1 MFELED
7 LFDLTLDGA
16 FANKEEFLS
25 FANDASPEEILS
37 ILQPGAF
44 SSKEELESMI
54 VKKKESTDTVSQLGG
69 GSSVSQ
75 ETPEQAP
82 GQQIPIEQ
90 QVTGV
95 EIPAVQTT
103 EVVSEEVTP
112 QAITDETVMD
122 SQDDGGTLRGRA
134 FDSFELVEPTKVEE
148 VATIEDNVLAELGI
162 DQLDYNAWK
171 KGWLGE
177 ENLRPESSSYR
188 FFKEL
193 LLNDEGTAFERQE
206 TVNKRIGQYLA
217 SKLDQDL
224 EELNAVDDQAMRQ
237 ILQQQLQEK
246 RKKIIDLLPA
256 YKKETVT
263 DERED
268 RRKLLERLNNSGVV
282 GTLGYEGWEAAK
294 ASANAFAN
302 FAMGYAGAFTQM
314 LDTGL
319 ASAGFDKKGILAGVT
334 DMMLDSAQAW
344 DLDMGETKRPIFIS
358 GKKVIHNGKTYI
370 VEDGVIYDDNTH
382 IRVDD
387 IISSQDAKDIL
398 SKADNIKVTETFFD
412 AGSGLT
418 GTVRQ
423 LSNLYALIRSG
434 QGIQRLTGL
443 GPKAGMGIASFGSTV
458 AQNIQDVKDDL
469 MAEGLSEDEATW
481 RSGLYGSLI
490 SSLDG
495 TFSAIAGGNEKLLP
509 GREAIRQQLL
519 DLIKTKASQ
528 YTREQFKQK
537 AWDLLKENAK
547 ELFIE
552 EIPVLISERGVNNLI
567 NWSSGVNA
575 RQGIE
580 SLQAKDFYETT
591 FLTLGSTTALGSTR
605 LLSNNDRNDA
615 LRSLANT
622 SVDFELTAR
631 KMVAEGMLTEA
642 EANTVVQ
649 EINNFRLAEN
659 KTAGAIKGTQNML
672 DASELIEEK
681 DKLVQQRE
689 NMDPSLRG
697 PIDEKIKDLD
707 DRIKGIQ
714 EKDVAETEQ
723 AIRQEQTR
731 VTIDEARQ
739 SLKEENEARSKA
751 GMPVILESR
760 KNIEQER
767 QRLIQQKEED
777 YRKSYRVEVS
787 DQEVYDA
794 LKAEGIDN
802 PTIQQLVAKS
812 NQIKKQKQDAIQK
825 QKAGAVPDAQRAEGV
840 QEMETEVRQPAVQ
853 EEEKVDKNYS
863 TTTIAIRTRPKSAD
877 EDVQIVTGLEAQL
890 ADASIEKITNDG
902 IKKGQTTQEI
912 LDRILPR
919 FGFNDAEIN
928 GIRSFVDGKRSG
940 ETTTDFATY
949 RKGRPAVEQ
958 EAAPA
963 IQETQEVIST
973 EQLSTPETFT
983 HQTKSEDAIVN
994 WANSGQVIGRN
1005 EDINEFDSRVAKTI
1019 PEKGQK
1025 VGMNRQSPNFQKGGL
1040 YSNKINEGVKF
1051 VVVNKNEQNFIPSDR
1066 FMNVESFDQSRG
1078 ISTLRPGARDI
1089 SNFDLYSVNED
1100 GTLTKR
1106 SWDEFKT
1113 QDKQQPMGEQE
1124 AAPAVEQEQ
1133 VEYTLPEK
1141 NPLKDFE
1148 IINNIGNRAG
1158 LEIDEN
1164 GNGRF
1169 YVRNKVTGKVVGV
1182 KNKSEAEDAR
1192 RQLDGDY
1199 GEGDLVDVQA
1209 EAPVVEKPQV
1219 EAKPIVKSQ
1228 VIPSPKGKPSNTQV
1242 NIAEDGTLV
1251 SVTNVKTGEE
1261 VSTKTKKIAEQSF
1274 LTTGIDVNANPR
1286 IDDNPSIAAEE
1297 YTDVVIQDG
1306 TNIKE
1311 IAEVIQ
1317 QVQTQAET
1325 ETVEDPLAMELEG
1338 RKFTPESWVR
1348 LTGFQP
1354 KEMPRGFSRTWLSKD
1369 GESLEDLDNREDV
1382 IDFINTNPTASILK
1396 QGDVETKE
1404 KVNKLKKKFEELT
1417 GVKATESNLNTV
1429 RQIDPDRVPLEVIK
1443 PKVEAEKEMLTEDE
1457 RIRREQETAEARAK
1471 AKEAA
1476 ESMMSKEAK
1485 QLKTEMEEEKMFFDP
1500 SIKQVV
1506 DRSYELGVSNTDT
1519 NRILEDL
1526 GYTNEEIVEFRKKEE
1541 KLYVPV
1547 KTKLGRYIPGVDKVL
1562 DNLNRF
1568 QKKIRS
1574 ARRYL
1579 PKNVFFAKEKADAN
1593 IATEISVAERTAK
1606 RFNKMMK
1613 GQPESVYEEVNKFL
1627 KGEEYNLPLKIAEA
1641 ALEMRTHIDQLSQML
1656 IDNGVVKGESAVNV
1670 AENIGSYLNRSYRV
1684 FNDADYSETVSD
1696 QLINEAEQYIKN
1708 SYYTNDSKFELAQQ
1722 EAEEKGLS
1730 VEEWIDKKASL
1741 EVSDILNKK
1750 EANEYVRQAT
1760 LGAKKLETLTQRK
1773 EIPGVIRALMGEYND
1788 PAYNYAVSIANI
1800 TNMVENQKFLN
1811 SMLDIGKGVFLFGEN
1826 DVDRPKD
1833 YVKIS
1838 AEGNQSL
1845 QPLDGMYAPKEIVQ
1859 QLQQSPTMNIDKNS
1873 DIGKGYLAWLTM
1885 VGAVKK
1891 TKTIYSFATH
1901 MKNVL
1906 GNAFMMAQN
1915 GYVNPKDYNKAF
1927 QLLRNEFKGQP
1938 DEVISKRL
1946 DEYKRLGII
1955 NQSVQLNEIKD
1966 LLSGNESYDV
1976 KVEKRIQNQSDNKF
1990 NLFVR
1995 KGVKAVKNVDQFLQN
2010 MYQAEDDLFK
2020 IVSFENEKRKYAEI
2034 LYDQDYESLSDD
2046 QRQKVDDKV
2055 SNIVK
2060 DILPNYSRLGGLA
2073 KALKII
2079 PVRGTFISFQL
2090 EAYRTAANTLKLAVN
2105 ETLSDNPR
2113 MRTKGIQ
2120 RLISLSA
2127 FQGLKVFAYQQLAK
2141 TLIGGLDGGEEEDEE
2156 KDSTL
2161 SSIKDF
2167 FIAPGENAVDAV
2179 RPFIPSYRQNSD
2191 LSIFDAGDG
2200 KFTYIDLSASDPYG
2214 GMHKLFNAISRS
2226 KGLGEAI
2233 TEGGLEAVSPLG
2245 LDIFAKAALDLA
2257 NFDGDK
2263 WNPKDPYG
2271 NDLFDASMSTEE
2283 KALRLASRIWDTFEP
2298 GTITTI
2304 RKEQKAYDKEGIE
2317 GLKKETLGQLL
2328 GYKPYEVDVAK
2339 QLSFRMK
2346 DTKKDRD
2353 DVRKITSRAKY
2364 KIKETGNTDGLFK
2377 AYAETDRKMR
2387 PVYEEAHKNAQA
2399 AMRMGVPLY
2408 QVKNTLK
2415 QQRFNSE
2422 DISFILFYP
2431 DLEAALD
2438 RYKGMAEDN

>member
-16 FANKEEFLS
+16 FANKEEFLG
-25 FANDASPEEILS
+25 FANNASSQDILS
-37 ILQPGAF
+37 ILKPGVF
-44 SSKEELESMI
+44 SSKEELESMV
-54 VKKKESTDTVSQLGG
+54 VKKKESTDTVSQLGD

-82 GQQIPIEQ
+82 GQQIPVEQ
-90 QVTGV
+90 QIPGV

-122 SQDDGGTLRGRA
+122 SQADGGTLRGRA

-162 DQLDYNAWK
+162 DQDDYNAWK
-171 KGWLGE
+171 E
-177 ENLRPESSSYR
+177 ENLRPESKSYK

-206 TVNKRIGQYLA
+206 TVNKRMGQYLA
-217 SKLDQDL
+217 SKLNQDL
-224 EELNAVDDQAMRQ
+224 EELDAVDDRAMRQ

-256 YKKETVT
+256 YKKEAVT

-268 RRKLLERLNNSGVV
+268 RRKLLERLENSGVV

-319 ASAGFDKKGILAGVT
+319 ASSGFDKKGILAGAT

-370 VEDGVIYDDNTH
+370 VEDGIIYDDNTH

-387 IISSQDAKDIL
+387 IIPDQDAKNIL
-398 SKADNIKVTETFFD
+398 SKANNIKVTETFFD

-443 GPKAGMGIASFGSTV
+443 GPKAGMGVASFGSTV

-481 RSGLYGSLI
+481 RSGLFGSLI

-495 TFSAIAGGNEKLLP
+495 TFSAVAGGNEKLLP

-528 YTREQFKQK
+528 YTREQLKRK

-547 ELFIE
+547 ELFVE
-552 EIPVLISERGVNNLI
+552 EIPVLVSERYVNNLI
-567 NWSSGVNA
+567 NYFSGVNA
-575 RQGIE
+575 RKGLE

-591 FLTLGSTTALGSTR
+591 FLTLGSTTGLGSTR
-605 LLSNNDRNDA
+605 LLSNNNRNDA
-615 LRSLANT
+615 LRSLAST
-622 SVDFELTAR
+622 SLDFELTAR

-672 DASELIEEK
+672 DAAELIEEK

-714 EKDVAETEQ
+714 EKDAADTEQ
-723 AIRQEQTR
+723 AIREQQTR

-751 GMPVILESR
+751 GMPTILESR
-760 KNIEQER
+760 ENIEQER

-863 TTTIAIRTRPKSAD
+863 TTTIAIRTRPKNAD

-890 ADASIEKITNDG
+890 ADSTIEKITNDG
-902 IKKGQTTQEI
+902 IEKGQTTQEI

-949 RKGRPAVEQ
+949 RKGRSVVEQ

-963 IQETQEVIST
+963 VEQEAVQEV
-973 EQLSTPETFT
+973 EQ
-983 HQTKSEDAIVN
+983 
-994 WANSGQVIGRN
+994 QV
-1005 EDINEFDSRVAKTI
+1005 V
-1019 PEKGQK
+1019 
-1025 VGMNRQSPNFQKGGL
+1025 
-1040 YSNKINEGVKF
+1040 
-1051 VVVNKNEQNFIPSDR
+1051 
-1066 FMNVESFDQSRG
+1066 
-1078 ISTLRPGARDI
+1078 
-1089 SNFDLYSVNED
+1089 
-1100 GTLTKR
+1100 
-1106 SWDEFKT
+1106 
-1113 QDKQQPMGEQE
+1113 GEQE
-1124 AAPAVEQEQ
+1124 SAPAVEQEQ

-1192 RQLDGDY
+1192 RQLDWDY

-1209 EAPVVEKPQV
+1209 EAPAVEKPKV

-1228 VIPSPKGKPSNTQV
+1228 VIPSTKGRPSNTQI

-1251 SVTNVKTGEE
+1251 SVTNTKTGKDSSPQATGE
-1261 VSTKTKKIAEQSF
+1261 AEQSF

-1286 IDDNPSIAAEE
+1286 IDQEGTTSPSQ
-1297 YTDVVIQDG
+1297 YTEDVIQRG
-1306 TNIKE
+1306 NNVKE
-1311 IAEVIQ
+1311 VVDAID
-1317 QVQTQAET
+1317 QVQQEM
-1325 ETVEDPLAMELEG
+1325 EESVVENPLAMELEG
-1338 RKFTPESWVR
+1338 RKFTPASWAR
-1348 LTGFQP
+1348 LVGIDP
-1354 KEMPRGFSRTWLSKD
+1354 KEIGRGFSRTWLSKD

-1382 IDFINTNPTASILK
+1382 IDFLTANPTASDVKALK
-1396 QGDVETKE
+1396 KPSPELQNKLARLKE
-1404 KVNKLKKKFEELT
+1404 KFTELT
-1417 GVKATESNLNTV
+1417 GVKATKSNLNTV

-1568 QKKIRS
+1568 QKKMRS

-1656 IDNGVVKGESAVNV
+1656 IDTGVVKGESAANV

-1684 FNDADYSETVSD
+1684 FNDPDYAETVSD
-1696 QLINEAEQYIKN
+1696 QLINEAEQYIKS
-1708 SYYTNDSKFELAQQ
+1708 SYYTNNSKFELAQQ
-1722 EAEEKGLS
+1722 KAEEKGLS

-1773 EIPGVIRALMGEYND
+1773 EIPGVIRTLMGEYND
-1788 PAYNYAVSIANI
+1788 PAYNYAVSISNI

-1826 DVDRPKD
+1826 DVDKPKD

-1859 QLQQSPTMNIDKNS
+1859 QLQESPTMNIDKNS

-1946 DEYKRLGII
+1946 DEYKRLGVI

-1990 NLFVR
+1990 NLFAR
-1995 KGVKAVKNVDQFLQN
+1995 KGVKAVKNLDQFLQN
-2010 MYQAEDDLFK
+2010 MYQAEDDFFK

-2073 KALKII
+2073 KGLKKI
-2079 PVRGTFISFQL
+2079 PAAGTFISFQL

-2161 SSIKDF
+2161 SSVKDF

-2245 LDIFAKAALDLA
+2245 LDIFLGAALDLA

-2304 RKEQKAYDKEGIE
+2304 RKEQKAYDKEGVE

-2364 KIKETGNTDGLFK
+2364 KIKETGNTEGLFK
-2377 AYAETDRKMR
+2377 AYAETDQKMR

-2422 DISFILFYP
+2422 DINFILFYP

-2438 RYKGMAEDN
+2438 RYKGMAEED

>member
-16 FANKEEFLS
+16 FANKEEFLG
-25 FANDASPEEILS
+25 FANNASPEDLLS
-37 ILQPGAF
+37 VLKPGAF
-44 SSKEELESMI
+44 SSKEELESML
-54 VKKKESTDTVSQLGG
+54 VKKKEPTDMESVSEV

-90 QVTGV
+90 QVPGV
-95 EIPAVQTT
+95 AIPAVDKQTPIVPPRQGVRKNPDGSESTHLMAT
-103 EVVSEEVTP
+103 ETLDGENWVSFPTLFQDPDGTWVDMSDRPWEEAYEEAKRRGEVIDFGTDKEA
-112 QAITDETVMD
+112 AINFGEGSWKDQ
-122 SQDDGGTLRGRA
+122 QDKPLRGRA

-162 DQLDYNAWK
+162 DQDDYNAWK
-171 KGWLGE
+171 E
-177 ENLRPESSSYR
+177 ENLRPESKSYK

-193 LLNDEGTAFERQE
+193 LLNNEGTAFERQE
-206 TVNKRIGQYLA
+206 TVNKRMGQYLA
-217 SKLDQDL
+217 SKLNQDL

-237 ILQQQLQEK
+237 VLQEQLQQK
-246 RKKIIDLLPA
+246 RKKILDLLPA
-256 YKKETVT
+256 YKKETIT

-268 RRKLLERLNNSGVV
+268 RRKLLERLENSGVV
-282 GTLGYEGWEAAK
+282 GNLGYEGWEAAK
-294 ASANAFAN
+294 ASANAFAQ
-302 FAMGYAGAFTQM
+302 FDMGYAGAFTQM

-344 DLDMGETKRPIFIS
+344 DLDAGETKRPIFIS

-370 VEDGVIYDDNTH
+370 VEDGIIYDDNTH

-387 IISSQDAKDIL
+387 IIPDQDAKNIL

-443 GPKAGMGIASFGSTV
+443 GPKAGMGVASFGSTV
-458 AQNIQDVKDDL
+458 AQNIQDIKDDL

-481 RSGLYGSLI
+481 RSLLFGSLM
-490 SSLDG
+490 SSLDA
-495 TFSAIAGGNEKLLP
+495 TASAVAGGNEKLLP
-509 GREAIRQQLL
+509 GREVIRQQLL
-519 DLIKTKASQ
+519 DLIKTKSSQ
-528 YTREQFKQK
+528 YTREQLKRK
-537 AWDLLKENAK
+537 AWDLLKENSK

-567 NWSSGVNA
+567 NYSSGVNA
-575 RQGIE
+575 RQGLE

-591 FLTLGSTTALGSTR
+591 FLTLGSTTGLGSTR
-605 LLSNNDRNDA
+605 LLSNNNRNDA
-615 LRSLANT
+615 LRSLANS

-649 EINNFRLAEN
+649 EINTFRLAEN

-672 DASELIEEK
+672 DAAELIEEK
-681 DKLVQQRE
+681 DKLIQQRE

-714 EKDVAETEQ
+714 EKDAADTEQ
-723 AIRQEQTR
+723 AIREQQTR

-751 GMPVILESR
+751 GMPTILESR
-760 KNIEQER
+760 ENIEKER

-777 YRKSYRVEVS
+777 YRKSYRIEVS

-812 NQIKKQKQDAIQK
+812 NQIKQQKQDAIQK
-825 QKAGAVPDAQRAEGV
+825 QKAGVVPDAQQAEAV
-840 QEMETEVRQPAVQ
+840 QEVEAEVREPAVQ

-877 EDVQIVTGLEAQL
+877 EDVQIVTGLDAQL

-928 GIRSFVDGKRSG
+928 GIRSFIDGKRSG

-958 EAAPA
+958 EAAPE
-963 IQETQEVIST
+963 I
-973 EQLSTPETFT
+973 
-983 HQTKSEDAIVN
+983 
-994 WANSGQVIGRN
+994 
-1005 EDINEFDSRVAKTI
+1005 
-1019 PEKGQK
+1019 
-1025 VGMNRQSPNFQKGGL
+1025 
-1040 YSNKINEGVKF
+1040 
-1051 VVVNKNEQNFIPSDR
+1051 
-1066 FMNVESFDQSRG
+1066 
-1078 ISTLRPGARDI
+1078 
-1089 SNFDLYSVNED
+1089 
-1100 GTLTKR
+1100 
-1106 SWDEFKT
+1106 
-1113 QDKQQPMGEQE
+1113 EQE
-1124 AAPAVEQEQ
+1124 ATAEAEQEVTPEMEQEQ

-1158 LEIDEN
+1158 LEIDED

-1192 RQLDGDY
+1192 RQLDWDY
-1199 GEGDLVDVQA
+1199 GEGDLVDVQQTK
-1209 EAPVVEKPQV
+1209 PDTEKPKA
-1219 EAKPIVKSQ
+1219 EAKPVVRSQ
-1228 VIPSPKGKPSNTQV
+1228 VIPSPKGKPSNTQI

-1251 SVTNVKTGEE
+1251 SVTNTKTGKD
-1261 VSTKTKKIAEQSF
+1261 SSPQATRKAEQSF

-1286 IDDNPSIAAEE
+1286 IDQEGITSPSQ
-1297 YTDVVIQDG
+1297 YTEDVIQRG
-1306 TNIKE
+1306 NNVKE
-1311 IAEVIQ
+1311 IVEAID
-1317 QVQTQAET
+1317 QVQQEM
-1325 ETVEDPLAMELEG
+1325 EESIVEDPLAMELEG
-1338 RKFTPESWVR
+1338 RKFTPKSWIR
-1348 LTGFQP
+1348 LDGTDP
-1354 KEMPRGFSRTWLSKD
+1354 KEMPKGFSRTWLSKD

-1382 IDFINTNPTASILK
+1382 MDFMKANPTASDVKALK
-1396 QGDVETKE
+1396 KPSPELQNKLTKLKE
-1404 KVNKLKKKFEELT
+1404 KFTELT

-1429 RQIDPDRVPLEVIK
+1429 RKIDPDRAPLEVIK
-1443 PKVEAEKEMLTEDE
+1443 PQVEAEKEMLTEDE
-1457 RIRREQETAEARAK
+1457 RIRKEQETAEARAK

-1506 DRSYELGVSNTDT
+1506 DRSYELGVSNADT

-1526 GYTNEEIVEFRKKEE
+1526 GYTNDEIVEFRKKEE

-1568 QKKIRS
+1568 QKKMRS

-1593 IATEISVAERTAK
+1593 IATEIAIAERTAK

-1627 KGEEYNLPLKIAEA
+1627 KGEEYNLPLDIAEV

-1656 IDNGVVKGESAVNV
+1656 IDNGVVKGESAANV
-1670 AENIGSYLNRSYRV
+1670 ARNIGSYLNRSYRV
-1684 FNDADYSETVSD
+1684 LNDSDYAETVSD

-1708 SYYTNDSKFELAQQ
+1708 SYYNNESKFALAQQ
-1722 EAEEKGLS
+1722 MAEEKGLT

-1750 EANEYVRQAT
+1750 ETNEYVRQAT
-1760 LGAKKLETLTQRK
+1760 LGAKKLETLKQRK

-1788 PAYNYAVSIANI
+1788 PAYNYAVSVANI

-1811 SMLDIGKGVFLFGEN
+1811 SMLDVGKGVFLFDKN
-1826 DVDRPKD
+1826 DVDRLNKKG
-1833 YVKIS
+1833 YVQIS

-1845 QPLDGMYAPKEIVQ
+1845 EPLDGMYAPKEIVQ
-1859 QLQQSPTMNIDKNS
+1859 QLKESPIMNIDKDS
-1873 DIGKGYLAWLTM
+1873 GVWKGYIRWVTM

-1891 TKTIYSFATH
+1891 AKTIYSFATH

-1927 QLLRNEFKGQP
+1927 QLLRNEFKGKP

-1946 DEYKRLGII
+1946 DYYKRMGII

-1990 NLFVR
+1990 NLFAR
-1995 KGVKAVKNVDQFLQN
+1995 KGAKAVKNADQFLQN
-2010 MYQAEDDLFK
+2010 MYQAEDDFFK

-2046 QRQKVDDKV
+2046 QRQKVDEKV
-2055 SNIVK
+2055 ANIVK

-2073 KALKII
+2073 KGLKKL
-2079 PVRGTFISFQL
+2079 PVFGTFISFQL

-2105 ETLSDNPR
+2105 EMTSDNPR
-2113 MRTKGIQ
+2113 MRSKGMQ
-2120 RLISLSA
+2120 RMISISA
-2127 FQGLKVFAYQQLAK
+2127 FQGLKVFMYQQLAK
-2141 TLIGGLDGGEEEDEE
+2141 TLIGGLEGGEEDEE
-2156 KDSTL
+2156 EKEGEGSML
-2161 SSIKDF
+2161 SKAKDF
-2167 FIAPGENAVDAV
+2167 FIAPGENAIDAV

-2214 GMHKLFNAISRS
+2214 GIHKLFNAISRS

-2233 TEGGLEAVSPLG
+2233 KEGGLEAVSPLG
-2245 LDIFAKAALDLA
+2245 VDIFARAALDLA

-2271 NDLFDASMSTEE
+2271 SDLFDASMSDEE
-2283 KALRLASRIWDTFEP
+2283 KASRLVSRIWDTFEP

-2304 RKEQKAYDKEGIE
+2304 RKEQKAFDREGVE

-2346 DTKKDRD
+2346 DVKKDRD
-2353 DVRKITSRAKY
+2353 DVKKIKTRAKY
-2364 KIKETGNTDGLFK
+2364 KVIETGDTNDLLK
-2377 AYAETDRKMR
+2377 AYAETDEKMK
-2387 PVYEEAHKNAQA
+2387 PVYEDANNYVNA
-2399 AMRMGVPLY
+2399 AMKMGVPLY
-2408 QVKNTLK
+2408 KIKQSLK
-2415 QQRFNSE
+2415 QRRFSSE
-2422 DISFILFYP
+2422 DIKLILFYQ
-2431 DLEAALD
+2431 DLKDILN
-2438 RYKGMAEDN
+2438 RYKGQPENTPEGD